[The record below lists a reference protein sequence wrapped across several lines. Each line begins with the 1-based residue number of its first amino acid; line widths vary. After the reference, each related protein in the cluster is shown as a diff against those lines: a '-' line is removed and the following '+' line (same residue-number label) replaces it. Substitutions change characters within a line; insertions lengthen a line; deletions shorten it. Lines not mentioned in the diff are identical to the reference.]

1 MKQRHITS
9 EPFFFIVILGFIIS
23 LLAVV
28 SGLLG
33 SQSKPVV
40 SISEDNF
47 LQRFVEH
54 EKKLGRVVELDES
67 ESVPGDLKILENKAS
82 EIEPRELTIWVTYN
96 DEQFKVYQKLVQR
109 FSVERGVNIK
119 VSRIP
124 FDGQAEKFQYA
135 CNSRTAPDIARMDI
149 GNIPRFAVGKALL
162 PMENFP
168 EFTELKT
175 NLTPAALSSAQVR
188 TQKGELLHFAIP
200 DEYVNVALFYNKDL
214 FIASGLEPKAP
225 KTWAEFESIA
235 SRLSR
240 DLDGDGLKDQYGFAM
255 TNTLW
260 WSLPFLYA
268 KNGDIVDTKNLKCLL
283 DQPEAI
289 AGLEY
294 QMHLSKSGLE
304 AGAWRPGS
312 IQPDTGFKNGR
323 YAMILSGPWNLES
336 FEQSGLNFGV
346 DLIPG
351 NPDLGV
357 VSTTSIGGNSNVIFR
372 TSKSPKLAF
381 EFLSWLAS
389 AEIQIHLHETL
400 GSFPINLP
408 ELETMNYELK
418 AKTIDVFIEQSRH
431 ARPRPA
437 IPGYGRI
444 ESIVNNEVEAAFAG
458 SLTASQAY
466 KRACERIE
474 REVLRELRE
483 E

>member
-1 MKQRHITS
+1 MKQRHVTS
-9 EPFFFIVILGFIIS
+9 EPFFFVVMLGFIVS

-33 SQSKPVV
+33 SQPKQIVLDE
-40 SISEDNF
+40 SEDNF
-47 LQRFVEH
+47 LNRFVEH
-54 EKKLGRVVELDES
+54 EKSLGRSIQIDNTDPI
-67 ESVPGDLKILENKAS
+67 PGNLEVIVNKAD

-109 FSVERGVNIK
+109 FSQERGVQIK

-162 PMENFP
+162 PMESFAGFAN
-168 EFTELKT
+168 LKQ
-175 NLTPAALSSAQVR
+175 NLSPAALSSALVR

-225 KTWAEFESIA
+225 KTWAEFESVA

-268 KNGDIVDTKNLKCLL
+268 FNGDIIDTKNLQCLL
-283 DQPEAI
+283 HNPEAV

-351 NPDLGV
+351 NPDLSV
-357 VSTTSIGGNSNVIFR
+357 TSTTSIGGNSNVIFKS
-372 TSKSPKLAF
+372 TKSPKLAF
-381 EFLSWLAS
+381 EFLSFMAS
-389 AEIQIHLHETL
+389 AEVQIHLHETL

-408 ELETMNYELK
+408 ELEAMNYELK
-418 AKTIDVFIEQSRH
+418 AKSIDVFIEQSRF

-444 ESIVNNEVEAAFAG
+444 ESIVNNEVEAACSG
-458 SLTASQAY
+458 SL
-466 KRACERIE
+466 
-474 REVLRELRE
+474 
-483 E
+483 